1 MAIECCFVVARPDV
15 QGELLKTEFA
25 KYGTVTGFKFFEK
38 DHKMALIQMETI
50 DDAVM
55 GLIVSRAEIF
65 TVVVRLSPD
74 LS

>member
-1 MAIECCFVVARPDV
+1 MICVVCRPDV

-25 KYGTVTGFKFFEK
+25 KHGKVTAFKFFEK

-55 GLIVSRAEIF
+55 GLVVSVIAIAIGNF
-65 TVVVRLSPD
+65 PWNS
-74 LS
+74 